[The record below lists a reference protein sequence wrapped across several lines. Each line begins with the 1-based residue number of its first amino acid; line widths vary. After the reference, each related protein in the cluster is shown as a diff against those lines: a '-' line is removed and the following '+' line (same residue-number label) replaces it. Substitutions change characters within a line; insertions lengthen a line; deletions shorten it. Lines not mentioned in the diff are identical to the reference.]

1 MNIKIEAGANVQIT
15 DKPIVN
21 INGDLNYNEIN
32 IYSEANKQ
40 DAAEMTSEEVKD
52 VDEYGKQTPP
62 VVTKT
67 PVEVFVAQVKRIM
80 LLAEKK
86 NDQKMVLTARGNG
99 GTYTFKVDGQGF
111 CKVMD
116 LLIKDYT
123 PQIYEYLSGANA
135 EAAGSIKYVC
145 PFIGFVLDT
154 HLYSE
159 PKLQKSDLKSVME
172 EVYGKGTSATSK
184 LSTKYDTNEAQNLF
198 GIVKEIMKNA
208 KKA

>member
-86 NDQKMVLTARGNG
+86 KNVQKFLFQRNLII
-99 GTYTFKVDGQGF
+99 KVFLKRTVDKIVIIPF
-111 CKVMD
+111 PVH
-116 LLIKDYT
+116 Y
-123 PQIYEYLSGANA
+123 A
-135 EAAGSIKYVC
+135 EIVC
-145 PFIGFVLDT
+145 
-154 HLYSE
+154 
-159 PKLQKSDLKSVME
+159 
-172 EVYGKGTSATSK
+172 
-184 LSTKYDTNEAQNLF
+184 
-198 GIVKEIMKNA
+198 
-208 KKA
+208 